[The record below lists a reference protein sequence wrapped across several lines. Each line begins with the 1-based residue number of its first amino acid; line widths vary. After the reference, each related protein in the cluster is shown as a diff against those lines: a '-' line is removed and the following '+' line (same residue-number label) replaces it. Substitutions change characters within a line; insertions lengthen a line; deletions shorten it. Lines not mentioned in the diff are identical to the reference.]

1 MAAIPVFLQNYIP
14 IDSPSEIYPL
24 TKKNLVLF
32 LGLASI
38 YLLLQVRQHWVIQ
51 NAAWVADSVDYIF
64 TASNLTVAK
73 LFAWPYAKPWGA
85 AILYRLT
92 GDSPRNI
99 DFVQT
104 LLSAIAWLSLAWA
117 FARSIRT
124 PFLKLVS
131 VLGILALSL
140 TDQVQMWNHVILSE
154 SLSISLMVLILSL
167 WLSLIQRW
175 NVVVFIALSFALVY
189 WINTREANLYL
200 CLLIAIGIFLFGLIK
215 RNQRFYW
222 LASAMIVLASLITL
236 RSSERLAM
244 PRWAFSL
251 TNVIL
256 QRILPQPEYVD
267 FFANHGMPTSPELK
281 ALEGGWANSN
291 DFAVFNDAAL
301 NKFEHWL
308 YARGKETYAL
318 FLLRFPG
325 YTLISPLANLSVMM
339 AVPNLAEIYEL
350 NYRPLFPGLLD
361 NLLFPIQWF
370 GLYMGLCLV
379 LIAGVLFIKP
389 WNDVRAFWLIAL
401 LVILWVP
408 HIFLVWHADAMEIER
423 HAVQANI
430 QFRLAMWLLAFLAA
444 DVLILH
450 RFERRG
456 HKEVSI
462 SGIFGRHRQSEKR

>member
-1 MAAIPVFLQNYIP
+1 M
-14 IDSPSEIYPL
+14 
-24 TKKNLVLF
+24 
-32 LGLASI
+32 
-38 YLLLQVRQHWVIQ
+38 Q
-51 NAAWVADSVDYIF
+51 NATWVADSVDYIS
-64 TASNLTVAK
+64 TASDITIAK

-85 AILYRLT
+85 ALLYRLT

-99 DFVQT
+99 DLVQT
-104 LLSAIAWLSLAWA
+104 LISAVVWLSLAWV

-124 PFLKLVS
+124 PFLQLVG
-131 VLGILALSL
+131 VVGILALSL

-154 SLSISLMVLILSL
+154 SLSISLMVLIIAL

-175 NVVVFIALSFALVY
+175 NWVVCITLTFALLY

-200 CLLIAIGIFLFGLIK
+200 CLLIAIGIFLLGLIE

-222 LASAMIVLASLITL
+222 LVSAMIILVSLITL

-267 FFANHGMPTSPELK
+267 FFVKHGMPMSAEVK

-291 DFAVFNDAAL
+291 DFAIFNDSAL

-308 YARGKETYAL
+308 YARGKETYAW

-325 YTLISPLANLSVMM
+325 YTLISPLANLSAMM
-339 AVPNLAEIYEL
+339 AVPDLGEIYEL
-350 NYRPLFPGLLD
+350 NYRPLFPRLLD
-361 NLLFPIQWF
+361 NLLFPIRWF

-389 WNDVRAFWLIAL
+389 WSDDRAFWIVAL
-401 LVILWVP
+401 LLILWVP

-423 HAVQANI
+423 HAIQANI
-430 QFRLAMWLLAFLAA
+430 QFRLAMWLLVVLAA
-444 DVLILH
+444 DVLVVH
-450 RFERRG
+450 RLER
-456 HKEVSI
+456 KI
-462 SGIFGRHRQSEKR
+462 SPLLEY